1 MTVVREWRR
10 DGFVVSTDPV
20 RLDLLL
26 VQRWLAEESYWAKG
40 IPLDVIE
47 RAARG
52 SLNFGLYGSDEQVAY
67 ARVVTD
73 YATFAWLADVFVAA
87 AHRGRGL
94 GKWLVE
100 CVMACPELQGLRSYL
115 LATADAHELYRRF
128 GFEEPEPRR
137 LMRKTD
143 PDIYLRGR

>member
-10 DGFVVSTDPV
+10 EGFVVSTDPA
-20 RLDLLL
+20 RLDLVL
-26 VQRWLAEESYWAKG
+26 VQRWLADESYWAKG
-40 IPLDVIE
+40 IPPDVVE

-52 SLNFGLYGSDEQVAY
+52 SLNFALHGPDGQVAY

-73 YATFAWLADVFVAA
+73 YATFAWLADVFVTTS
-87 AHRGRGL
+87 HRGRGL

-115 LATADAHELYRRF
+115 LATVDAHELYRRF

-137 LMRKTD
+137 IMRKTD